1 MLSSTQRIVPT
12 SARWVE
18 PIPYLYYFAM
28 AAISLAMVKIRLEIG
43 GCIGTGKT
51 AKRPECLVAF
61 LALKVANCNFNDIR
75 RAGLGMGQLG
85 GPELILARNTSERKP
100 RINRV
105 KDGKT

>member
-1 MLSSTQRIVPT
+1 
-12 SARWVE
+12 
-18 PIPYLYYFAM
+18 M

-61 LALKVANCNFNDIR
+61 LALKVANRNFNDIR

-85 GPELILARNTSERKP
+85 GPELILARNISERKP

-105 KDGKT
+105 KDENKNLATG